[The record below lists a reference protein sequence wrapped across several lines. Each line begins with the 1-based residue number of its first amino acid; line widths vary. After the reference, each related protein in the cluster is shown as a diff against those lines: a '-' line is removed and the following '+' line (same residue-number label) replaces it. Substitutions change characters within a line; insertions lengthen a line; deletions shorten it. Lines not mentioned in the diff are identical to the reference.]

1 MLAVK
6 IIKTTGEESALDE
19 AAFEAFQAS
28 LQGPLLRSGDEGYD
42 AARSIWNGLIDK
54 RPALI
59 ARCTGVADVIETVK
73 FAHAN
78 NLVVSVKGGG
88 HHVSGSAVCD
98 GGLMID
104 LSPMK
109 GIYVNPQVYTA
120 RAQPGVTWGELDRET
135 QLFGLAVPGGI
146 ASIVGIAGFTLGGGI
161 GWLTRKHGLTC
172 DNLLSVD
179 IITADGRLLTANEY
193 ENTDLFW
200 GVRGGGGNF
209 GIVTSFEYRLHP
221 VGPMV
226 LAGMVLH
233 SIDKAADFLR
243 FYRDFAVT
251 TPDELMTIPL
261 IRFAPPAPFIPEP
274 LRNKLVVGVA
284 VCYIGPIED
293 GEQAVQPL
301 KDFGP
306 PAAYLIGPKLFT
318 TFQAMF
324 DAGAP
329 SGNMYY
335 QKTECLTGLSD
346 EAIET
351 FIAHAV
357 QMTSPLSL
365 ASFYQ
370 LGGAVHGVGQD
381 ETAFSHREAAFVMNI
396 QSAWVDPN
404 ESNRHVQWTHDF
416 WKAMRPFSTGGVYVN
431 FISADEG
438 ENRVRAAYDETTY
451 ERLVA
456 LKNRYDPAN
465 LFRLNQNITPMG

>member
-1 MLAVK
+1 M
-6 IIKTTGEESALDE
+6 
-19 AAFEAFQAS
+19 
-28 LQGPLLRSGDEGYD
+28 
-42 AARSIWNGLIDK
+42 
-54 RPALI
+54 
-59 ARCTGVADVIETVK
+59 
-73 FAHAN
+73 
-78 NLVVSVKGGG
+78 
-88 HHVSGSAVCD
+88 
-98 GGLMID
+98 
-104 LSPMK
+104 
-109 GIYVNPQVYTA
+109 
-120 RAQPGVTWGELDRET
+120 
-135 QLFGLAVPGGI
+135 
-146 ASIVGIAGFTLGGGI
+146 GIAGFTLGGGI

-179 IITADGRLLTANEY
+179 IVTADGRLLTASEY

-226 LAGMVLH
+226 LSGMALH
-233 SIDKAADFLR
+233 PIDKAAEFLR
-243 FYRDFAVT
+243 FYRDFAAT
-251 TPDELMTIPL
+251 APDELMTIPL
-261 IRFAPPAPFIPEP
+261 IRFAPPASFIPEP

-284 VCYIGPIED
+284 VCYVGSVDD

-301 KDFGP
+301 KEFGP

-329 SGNMYY
+329 PGNMYY

-351 FIAHAV
+351 FIAHAA

-370 LGGAVHGVGQD
+370 LGGAVSRVGRD

-404 ESNRHVQWTHDF
+404 ESNRHMQWTHDF
-416 WKAMRPFSTGGVYVN
+416 WKAMRPLSTGGVYVN

-438 ENRVRAAYDETTY
+438 EDRVRAAYDETSY

-456 LKNRYDPAN
+456 LKNKYDPAN
-465 LFRLNQNITPMG
+465 LFRLNQNIKPMG